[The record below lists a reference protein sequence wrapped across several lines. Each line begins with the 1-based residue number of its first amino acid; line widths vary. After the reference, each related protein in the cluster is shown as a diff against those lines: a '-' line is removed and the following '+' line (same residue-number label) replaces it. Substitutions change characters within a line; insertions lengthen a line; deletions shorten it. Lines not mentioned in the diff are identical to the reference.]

1 MTWDGLGRRRGFKPG
16 GSVSDPFHF
25 DTDPDPFRGITDPTK
40 IEKNTNFFFTFFLSK
55 IFH

>member
-25 DTDPDPFRGITDPTK
+25 DTDLDPFRGITDPTK
-40 IEKNTNFFFTFFLSK
+40 KISLKNDLFCYL
-55 IFH
+55 